1 MSHFGANRL
10 APVALTVLVAFSAVL
25 FTGCTSTTA
34 ADPAPLAGSTA
45 GASAASTAA
54 STAAPTA
61 AASPA
66 QPVATPSVAPGRSKP
81 VPAPSG
87 GSILQKVPAV
97 SPGPVTKVELN
108 KTAALPDKVSITVSK
123 AEALETKATTP
134 GEIAGPAVAMFVSIR
149 NGSLK
154 SISVDSAIVTL
165 SNASGVLGQPTTSD
179 PYLPFSGELAPG
191 ASTQGVYVFLIPTN
205 ARTGLSLSVE
215 YAAGQAS
222 AQFVGSVS

>member
-45 GASAASTAA
+45 GASAASTAVP
-54 STAAPTA
+54 TAAPT

>member
-25 FTGCTSTTA
+25 FSGCTSTTA

-45 GASAASTAA
+45 GASAASTAVP
-54 STAAPTA
+54 TAAPT

-123 AEALETKATTP
+123 AEAL
-134 GEIAGPAVAMFVSIR
+134 
-149 NGSLK
+149 
-154 SISVDSAIVTL
+154 
-165 SNASGVLGQPTTSD
+165 
-179 PYLPFSGELAPG
+179 
-191 ASTQGVYVFLIPTN
+191 
-205 ARTGLSLSVE
+205 
-215 YAAGQAS
+215 
-222 AQFVGSVS
+222 

>member
-25 FTGCTSTTA
+25 FSGCTSTTA

-45 GASAASTAA
+45 GASAASTAVPMAA
-54 STAAPTA
+54 STAAPT

-123 AEALETKATTP
+123 AEAL
-134 GEIAGPAVAMFVSIR
+134 
-149 NGSLK
+149 
-154 SISVDSAIVTL
+154 
-165 SNASGVLGQPTTSD
+165 
-179 PYLPFSGELAPG
+179 
-191 ASTQGVYVFLIPTN
+191 
-205 ARTGLSLSVE
+205 
-215 YAAGQAS
+215 
-222 AQFVGSVS
+222 

>member
-1 MSHFGANRL
+1 MSYFGANRL

-45 GASAASTAA
+45 GASAASTAVP
-54 STAAPTA
+54 TAAPT